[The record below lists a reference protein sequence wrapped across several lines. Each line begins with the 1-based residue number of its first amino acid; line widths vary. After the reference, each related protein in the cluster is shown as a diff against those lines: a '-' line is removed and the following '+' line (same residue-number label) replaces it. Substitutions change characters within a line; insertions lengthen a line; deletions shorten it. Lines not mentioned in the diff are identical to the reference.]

1 MSFPNSC
8 VGFLTLVSPQ
18 IHVLNPTPV
27 SFWWQGIY
35 RSNQVRSLVWTPI
48 KYNWCPYEKGNLD
61 IGMCIEWRWYED
73 TGRRETW
80 NTFLS
85 LQKEPALP
93 APWFQISKPELWEY
107 PQFVIHNL
115 LWQPSQTNTAS
126 MNLCYLLYHYYP
138 MAFDHSHSGISMSFL
153 EFDAKIKHFILNIK
167 FKVWQ
172 V

>member
-1 MSFPNSC
+1 MC
-8 VGFLTLVSPQ
+8 WILL
-18 IHVLNPTPV
+18 LYL
-27 SFWWQGIY
+27 FWWQGIY

-80 NTFLS
+80 NRSFSQSTEGTSSASTLISDIQLS
-85 LQKEPALP
+85 
-93 APWFQISKPELWEY
+93 ELWEY

-126 MNLCYLLYHYYP
+126 MNSLVIFYITTILWPLITVILVYQCP
-138 MAFDHSHSGISMSFL
+138 SWNSMPR
-153 EFDAKIKHFILNIK
+153 LNTL
-167 FKVWQ
+167 F
-172 V
+172 

>member
-1 MSFPNSC
+1 MC
-8 VGFLTLVSPQ
+8 WILL
-18 IHVLNPTPV
+18 LYL
-27 SFWWQGIY
+27 FWWQGIY

-80 NTFLS
+80 NRSFSQSTEGTSSASTLISDIQLS
-85 LQKEPALP
+85 
-93 APWFQISKPELWEY
+93 ELWEY

-126 MNLCYLLYHYYP
+126 MNPLVIFYITTILWPLITVILVYQCP
-138 MAFDHSHSGISMSFL
+138 SWNSMPR
-153 EFDAKIKHFILNIK
+153 LNTL
-167 FKVWQ
+167 F
-172 V
+172 